1 MGESIIEQVS
11 RIEAEAD
18 GIVRRAQQSA
28 RELSDSV
35 ADEVAAFLQER
46 EEAFRQKAAEL
57 KQQLRGQTDGQLADV
72 DRAAREAMARLESL
86 DSDTVVKAVNLVL
99 EHLRKDG

>member
-1 MGESIIEQVS
+1 MGESIVEQVS

-18 GIVRRAQQSA
+18 GIVRRAQESA

-46 EEAFRQKAAEL
+46 EEAFRQKAAVL
-57 KQQLRGQTDGQLADV
+57 KEQLRGQTDRQLADV
-72 DRAAREAMARLESL
+72 DKAAQEAMARLESL
-86 DSDTVVKAVNLVL
+86 DPDAAAKAVNLVL
-99 EHLRKDG
+99 EHLRRDG